1 MVTDTTTTIDHSIR
15 GTQTCTTPTVSLL
28 SEPGMHGYQPEGPG
42 LIPVQRSDTTV
53 MPTSTYVYLSSKD
66 KFELQPT
73 QKIDA
78 MQQGT
83 GNTLNDT
90 IMADSQETLPNYSN
104 NVNKSTPVMFFLNQ
118 DQNTN
123 TSTMD
128 TNLMLHHP
136 LISDMYQ
143 IQNNLSSIYAI
154 AQANLVAQTQQ
165 DIAKQLIGQTD
176 GQGHNP
182 VNLGQSLQ
190 QPAMSC
196 ISIQGDITAPSNKVL
211 VQTSQT
217 ETDGICSDVSKGDK
231 EEKTFVCKLDKC
243 GRSFSSA
250 GHLRNHQSNHSREKP
265 LTCTHEGCGR
275 TFTWPAHLKYHKL
288 THMSTRNFSCN
299 MCEKKFYTAQRLKV
313 HTRVHTGE
321 KPFTCDECDK
331 EFSTAG
337 NLKNHK
343 RIHSGERPYVC
354 SKEKCEKR
362 FAEYS
367 SLRKHM
373 LTHTGEKPFKC
384 EECGRCFTQSGS
396 RTIHMKKH
404 LLAEE
409 EEDVEEEE
417 ERIGEEVKTS
427 EQSTKDSDKN
437 VVVLHNGQEDLLQY
451 QDLQV
456 VFSQGVSDH
465 IVTVT
470 TQTADHDEKFPPI
483 ANEMLL
489 SEEVFQSSDAAA
501 NVGTMV
507 DENLAEHGSANVV
520 VVAQPQMMVSM
531 TTDFQDPHGREE
543 IVYHTAIRYGLYI
556 TLAGDMTYILA
567 NMDIATKPFARD
579 HHPCDPIQ
587 KEIDRI

>member
-1 MVTDTTTTIDHSIR
+1 MALAGNDALRIFTSNIVTDPSSSIDHSLR
-15 GTQTCTTPTVSLL
+15 DTQTCTTQTMPSL
-28 SEPGMHGYQPEGPG
+28 SEPGMGYQPQGPG
-42 LIPVQRSDTTV
+42 VVQVQRSDTAA
-53 MPTSTYVYLSSKD
+53 MPASTYVYLSNKD
-66 KFELQPT
+66 KFDPT
-73 QKIDA
+73 PKIDTI
-78 MQQGT
+78 QPGT
-83 GNTLNDT
+83 GNTLNDI
-90 IMADSQETLPNYSN
+90 IMTDSQQTSPSFSN
-104 NVNKSTPVMFFLNQ
+104 NVNRPTPVMFFLNQ
-118 DQNTN
+118 DQNPN
-123 TSTMD
+123 TSTME

-136 LISDMYQ
+136 LISDMYH

-165 DIAKQLIGQTD
+165 DIAKQLIGQTE
-176 GQGHNP
+176 GQSHDQM
-182 VNLGQSLQ
+182 NLGQMDSLPQ
-190 QPAMSC
+190 QPSMPC
-196 ISIQGDITAPSNKVL
+196 ISIQGDVIAPNNKVL
-211 VQTSQT
+211 IPTSQT
-217 ETDGICSDVSKGDK
+217 DKESKRPEENKTDK
-231 EEKTFVCKLDKC
+231 EEKTFVCKLEKC
-243 GRSFSSA
+243 GRNFSSA
-250 GHLRNHQSNHSREKP
+250 GHLRNHQANHSRDKP

-275 TFTWPAHLKYHKL
+275 IFTWPAHLKYHKL

-299 MCEKKFYTAQRLKV
+299 MCDKKFYTAQRLKV

-321 KPFTCDECDK
+321 KPFSCDECEK

-354 SKEKCEKR
+354 SKENCEKR

-384 EECGRCFTQSGS
+384 DECGRCFTQSGS

-409 EEDVEEEE
+409 EEDGEEEE
-417 ERIGEEVKTS
+417 EVERISDDVKTCEPS
-427 EQSTKDSDKN
+427 VKDGDKN

-470 TQTADHDEKFPPI
+470 TQTVDHDEKFPPI

-489 SEEVFQSSDAAA
+489 SEDVFQASDAAA
-501 NVGTMV
+501 NVETM
-507 DENLAEHGSANVV
+507 
-520 VVAQPQMMVSM
+520 
-531 TTDFQDPHGREE
+531 
-543 IVYHTAIRYGLYI
+543 
-556 TLAGDMTYILA
+556 AG
-567 NMDIATKPFARD
+567 
-579 HHPCDPIQ
+579 
-587 KEIDRI
+587 